1 MNKVRIGVVGL
12 GRLGQQHADN
22 IVNKI
27 RNAKLSAVCSVQ
39 ENELYRAKKEWGVD
53 QCNTDYDEM
62 IEQVDLDAVAI
73 ISPSKYES
81 RSAEPSNGCAQSC
94 SPFSTQ
100 TICNPEVTMN
110 LDSIWQIDSILS
122 IQSVDHSSLPSES
135 Q

>member
-39 ENELYRAKKEWGVD
+39 ENELDRAKKEWGVE

-62 IEQVDLDAVAI
+62 ITKSFLETKA
-73 ISPSKYES
+73 SK
-81 RSAEPSNGCAQSC
+81 
-94 SPFSTQ
+94 
-100 TICNPEVTMN
+100 V
-110 LDSIWQIDSILS
+110 
-122 IQSVDHSSLPSES
+122 
-135 Q
+135 

>member
-27 RNAKLSAVCSVQ
+27 RNARLSAVCSVQ
-39 ENELYRAKKEWGVD
+39 ENELYRAKKEWGVN

-73 ISPSKYES
+73 ISPS
-81 RSAEPSNGCAQSC
+81 NLHC
-94 SPFSTQ
+94 F
-100 TICNPEVTMN
+100 TIIPPHYAVN
-110 LDSIWQIDSILS
+110 LDCRGF
-122 IQSVDHSSLPSES
+122 VDNPHHR
-135 Q
+135 QFCRRF

>member
-27 RNAKLSAVCSVQ
+27 RNARLSAVCSVQ

-62 IEQVDLDAVAI
+62 IAQVDLDAVAI
-73 ISPSKYES
+73 ISPSNLHCEQVI
-81 RSAEPSNGCAQSC
+81 SALKKGLHVFCEKPLG
-94 SPFSTQ
+94 
-100 TICNPEVTMN
+100 
-110 LDSIWQIDSILS
+110 D
-122 IQSVDHSSLPSES
+122 IQS
-135 Q
+135 